1 VNGGS
6 NIAKRVVQ
14 GLLRGGQYSSVRL
27 LDIKPYHQHV
37 YEFQRDLKAQ
47 GISVDKRAT
56 TTGAQLDIAM
66 EGASKVVYFTHDYTS
81 MVGDKNNFLVGA
93 AKLAKK
99 HGVDS
104 LVAVCPVEHDFAMTE
119 SLEKSWVE
127 IRQEAEQSA
136 LQQFKGITLLSTDLV
151 FS

>member
-1 VNGGS
+1 
-6 NIAKRVVQ
+6 
-14 GLLRGGQYSSVRL
+14 
-27 LDIKPYHQHV
+27 
-37 YEFQRDLKAQ
+37 
-47 GISVDKRAT
+47 
-56 TTGAQLDIAM
+56 M

-93 AKLAKK
+93 ARLAKK

-127 IRQEAEQSA
+127 IRQEAEQNA